1 MSGLTTREVAER
13 LGVTPARISQLK
25 TSGQLDGTWSGEG
38 RAIRYD
44 LAAVAA
50 RLNRTLDP
58 GQMLGNGR
66 GTKDALR
73 GLLSG
78 DAPDD
83 APRPATP
90 PAYRDGAALAPG
102 DLDRYELARVQKA
115 EEEARR
121 LRRQNQEAEG
131 TLVLASSVAL
141 QVGRQIGQEIAE
153 FETVLREGA
162 RLAADRLGVDYR
174 TLRQIL
180 IEAWREHRSR
190 RTEALAAAAD
200 AATLTPAEAEADI

>member
-25 TSGQLDGTWSGEG
+25 TSGQLDGAWTGEG

-44 LAAVAA
+44 LAKVAA
-50 RLNRTLDP
+50 KLNRELHP

-66 GTKDALR
+66 GTREAIR
-73 GLLSG
+73 SVLSG
-78 DAPDD
+78 EPDD
-83 APRPATP
+83 APRPAALAP
-90 PAYRDGAALAPG
+90 YRDGSALAPG

-131 TLVLASSVAL
+131 TLILASAVSL
-141 QVGRQIGQEIAE
+141 QVSRQIGQEVAE
-153 FETVLREGA
+153 FETVLRDAA
-162 RLAADRLGVDYR
+162 RIVADRLGVDFR
-174 TLRQIL
+174 TVRQIL
-180 IEAWREHRSR
+180 IEEWRAHRGR
-190 RTEALAAAAD
+190 RTATLTATADAAAMTPEEAAAD
-200 AATLTPAEAEADI
+200 I